1 MKYRRSAKCIQIHV
15 PRGSFHIHAQAR
27 THTRTRA
34 RAHTH
39 THIHTHTYTRTH
51 THEHTHMRSCIHTHT
66 LSLSLS
72 RARARSLAVSP
83 LLSRSLSLLPLHSL
97 PLSLPSHTPPS
108 AVKTCRCFFHT
119 VNMSH
124 IVLISIERSVL
135 TRYRVPE
142 CSCQYINPAGKDV
155 SLQLR
160 LLIIQ
165 GCNSTRGHVICCRFR
180 PRLAEIASWLERRTR
195 DRKVASSNPGRSG
208 GRIGFSRVNFVY

>member
-39 THIHTHTYTRTH
+39 THIHTHTHTRTH
-51 THEHTHMRSCIHTHT
+51 THALVHTHT
-66 LSLSLS
+66 HTLSLS
-72 RARARSLAVSP
+72 RARARTLARCLP
-83 LLSRSLSLLPLHSL
+83 PSLSLALSPS
-97 PLSLPSHTPPS
+97 PSLPSPSLPSQTPPS

-208 GRIGFSRVNFVY
+208 GRIGFSRVNFVF